1 MPSSNDAITLA
12 AIYDQIQIARAEAE
26 AVWGRDRL
34 RGLVSP
40 DLAERMARQL
50 GRWSLAYEAAWAAD
64 RVTGDQM
71 EAVRA
76 AGAATARGWAA
87 MHAAATEAGHRPLTA
102 EVWEVGLE
110 GGGLVAIV
118 RDNDAAAHVLA
129 DAAGRYGAVY
139 TLAEIGCVIDALPKA
154 MAEAKAEWPAAKLQT
169 PEPRDRSWS
178 TGPRHLQGDEI
189 PFG

>member
-1 MPSSNDAITLA
+1 MPNASDAVTLA

-34 RGLVSP
+34 RALVPP

-50 GRWSLAYEAAWAAD
+50 GRWSLAYESAWSAD
-64 RVTGDQM
+64 SVTGDQM

-87 MHAAATEAGHRPLTA
+87 MHAAATEAGHRPLSP
-102 EVWEVGLE
+102 EIWEIELAD
-110 GGGLVAIV
+110 GGLAAIV

-129 DAAGRYGAVY
+129 DAGGRYTSVY
-139 TLAEIGCVIDALPKA
+139 TLAEIGAVIDALPRA
-154 MAEAKAEWPAAKLQT
+154 LADAKAAWPAAKLQT
-169 PEPRDRSWS
+169 PQPRDRSWS
-178 TGPRHLQGDEI
+178 TGPRHLQGDEV
-189 PFG
+189 PF